1 MSIQSPSYLIG
12 RSGAGDLAEERMTA
26 EERGE
31 NTPIRNGGENTLLRN
46 GPSCTRRTLISVPV
60 AASHMRAVRSSE
72 AVTMQA
78 QLGENSAVAATAASR
93 RSASPRSSSLTLSS
107 ARSPSPERPIR

>member
-31 NTPIRNGGENTLLRN
+31 NTPLRNGGENTPLRNGGENTPLRN
-46 GPSCTRRTLISVPV
+46 GPSPLLVAHPLVREIAPPSGAARRPAIIASCPSTLAYLPRPRTRS
-60 AASHMRAVRSSE
+60 RSE
-72 AVTMQA
+72 
-78 QLGENSAVAATAASR
+78 
-93 RSASPRSSSLTLSS
+93 
-107 ARSPSPERPIR
+107 